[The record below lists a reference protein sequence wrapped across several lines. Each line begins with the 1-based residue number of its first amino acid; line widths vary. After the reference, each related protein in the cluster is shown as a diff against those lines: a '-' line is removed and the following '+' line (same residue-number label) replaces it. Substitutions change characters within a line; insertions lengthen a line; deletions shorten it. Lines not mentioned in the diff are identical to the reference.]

1 MIRAFRNEDS
11 EAVVTLWLEASLQA
25 HAFVGTGYWES
36 KVEDMR
42 TLYLPLSEI
51 VVDADEAT
59 GEITGFAALVEDFL
73 AALFVAPRHQ
83 GKGTGTR
90 LLKLAQ
96 KMRGTLEL
104 SVYAENERAVE
115 FYRKHGFKVVGQGV
129 EEATGHLEL
138 TMRFGG

>member
-11 EAVVTLWLEASLQA
+11 EAVVALWLEASLQA
-25 HAFVGTGYWES
+25 HAFVGKGYWES

-59 GEITGFAALVEDFL
+59 GEITGFVALVEDFL

-83 GKGTGTR
+83 GKGTAAQARSEDAWDAGTLGLRGKRTGRGVLPETR
-90 LLKLAQ
+90 L
-96 KMRGTLEL
+96 
-104 SVYAENERAVE
+104 
-115 FYRKHGFKVVGQGV
+115 
-129 EEATGHLEL
+129 
-138 TMRFGG
+138 

>member
-1 MIRAFRNEDS
+1 MIRAFRKEDS
-11 EAVVTLWLEASLQA
+11 EAVVALWLEASIQA
-25 HAFVGTGYWES
+25 HVFVGKDYWES

-51 VVDADEAT
+51 VVDTDDS
-59 GEITGFAALVEDFL
+59 GEITGFMALVEDFL

-90 LLKLAQ
+90 LLKLAK

-104 SVYAENERAVE
+104 SVYAENERAVG
-115 FYRKHGFKVVGQGV
+115 FYRKHGFEVVGQGV
-129 EEATGHLEL
+129 EEDTGHLEL
-138 TMRFGG
+138 TMRFGGE

>member
-1 MIRAFRNEDS
+1 MIRAFRKEDS
-11 EAVVTLWLEASLQA
+11 EAVVALWLEASIQA
-25 HAFVGTGYWES
+25 HAFVGKDYWES

-51 VVDADEAT
+51 VVDTDEA
-59 GEITGFAALVEDFL
+59 GEIMGFMALVEDFL

-104 SVYAENERAVE
+104 SVYAENERAVG
-115 FYRKHGFKVVGQGV
+115 FYRKHGFEIVGQGV
-129 EEATGHLEL
+129 EEGTGHLEL
-138 TMRFGG
+138 TMRFGAE

>member
-1 MIRAFRNEDS
+1 MNWKAYHDRGASSTEAWDS
-11 EAVVTLWLEASLQA
+11 
-25 HAFVGTGYWES
+25 
-36 KVEDMR
+36 
-42 TLYLPLSEI
+42 PLSERGSDDSGI
-51 VVDADEAT
+51 QKRRF
-59 GEITGFAALVEDFL
+59 GG
-73 AALFVAPRHQ
+73 APRHQ

-115 FYRKHGFKVVGQGV
+115 FYRKHGFEVVGQAV